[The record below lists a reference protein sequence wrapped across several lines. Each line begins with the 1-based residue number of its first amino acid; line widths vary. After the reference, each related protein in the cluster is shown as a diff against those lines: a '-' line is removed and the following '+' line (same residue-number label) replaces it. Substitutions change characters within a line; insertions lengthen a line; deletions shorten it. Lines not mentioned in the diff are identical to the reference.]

1 MAYAEYWAVDTYED
15 NNSSCIMQPYSATFH
30 PFGNVF
36 FSLFFPFSNFKLFIH
51 CVTFFFK
58 ISSTM
63 QYFSVCGKVYQMNE
77 KLQKSCIIGKKIVD

>member
-1 MAYAEYWAVDTYED
+1 
-15 NNSSCIMQPYSATFH
+15 
-30 PFGNVF
+30 
-36 FSLFFPFSNFKLFIH
+36 
-51 CVTFFFK
+51 VTFFFK